1 MGEAATG
8 TTRIEPSA
16 STNHS
21 SRWEG
26 PRAKR
31 SRIAAGITVWPR
43 EVIVLLTSG
52 RVNYSASY
60 LVIQRRG
67 WPPMAD
73 GLRPRIR
80 LEF

>member
-43 EVIVLLTSG
+43 EVIVLLTSDH
-52 RVNYSASY
+52 VNYSASY
-60 LVIQRRG
+60 LVIQRL
-67 WPPMAD
+67 D
-73 GLRPRIR
+73 LSGLTLMELTPA
-80 LEF
+80 